1 MSLFNK
7 DKELLTQDE
16 VVDLITDNF
25 DLLPVIRQGIE
36 IDRYLVKN
44 TKTTMPDGL
53 KVAIT
58 YLRESMRYTD
68 TIDNIIDTKD
78 SLEQLL
84 NIKDIAYDWY
94 NIIYDIKH
102 NPFFT
107 RYKKRISRN
116 KHDYTDLIINL
127 AKIDYSPVKRMITD
141 AGTKDNFLLYLVHG
155 IKDYQEYLFT
165 DNYALYGT
173 YSSIL
178 STKYSQ
184 LCILYENLM
193 VNHSEYG
200 YFDFDKVEKSLNIT
214 PVIDKDTDC
223 SIYSKPDSKT
233 DSKDDKQ
240 ELADIVADKV
250 EERLKKYIPKQTG
263 SVKSNEDTSSNSFV
277 KVRITDMNR
286 LATMWLGYK
295 DIVCLCHISKIT
307 KNDETY
313 FIIYKAGSGK
323 GFISSRI
330 SKEEFIRL
338 KKLGLPYCID
348 ID

>member
-7 DKELLTQDE
+7 DNNKDKKLLTE
-16 VVDLITDNF
+16 NEIVDLITDNF
-25 DLLPVIRQGIE
+25 NLLPVIKQGIE

-84 NIKDIAYDWY
+84 SIQDIAYDWY

-127 AKIDYSPVKRMITD
+127 AKIDYSPLKRMITD

-155 IKDYQEYLFT
+155 IKDYQEYQSADT
-165 DNYALYGT
+165 YALYGT
-173 YSSIL
+173 YSMGL

-184 LCILYENLM
+184 LCILYDNLM
-193 VNHSEYG
+193 VNYNEYG

-214 PVIDKDTDC
+214 PIIDKDTDC
-223 SIYSKPDSKT
+223 STDSKP

-240 ELADIVADKV
+240 ELADIIADKV
-250 EERLKKYIPKQTG
+250 EERLKKYLL
-263 SVKSNEDTSSNSFV
+263 D
-277 KVRITDMNR
+277 
-286 LATMWLGYK
+286 
-295 DIVCLCHISKIT
+295 
-307 KNDETY
+307 
-313 FIIYKAGSGK
+313 
-323 GFISSRI
+323 
-330 SKEEFIRL
+330 
-338 KKLGLPYCID
+338 CID
-348 ID
+348 LDK

>member
-25 DLLPVIRQGIE
+25 DLLSVIRQGIE
-36 IDRYLVKN
+36 INRYLVKN

-53 KVAIT
+53 KVAVT

-68 TIDNIIDTKD
+68 TIDEIISKRD

-84 NIKDIAYDWY
+84 SIKDIAYDWY

-141 AGTKDNFLLYLVHG
+141 AGTKDNFLLYLVRG
-155 IKDYQEYLFT
+155 IKDYQEYQSADT
-165 DNYALYGT
+165 YALYGT
-173 YSSIL
+173 YIMGVSVRHA
-178 STKYSQ
+178 Q
-184 LCILYENLM
+184 LRALYENLV
-193 VNHSEYG
+193 VNPVEYG
-200 YFDFDKVEKSLNIT
+200 YFDFNKVEKSLNIT
-214 PVIDKDTDC
+214 PIVDKDTNC
-223 SIYSKPDSKT
+223 SIDSKPDSKT
-233 DSKDDKQ
+233 DNKDDKQ

-250 EERLKKYIPKQTG
+250 EERLKKYLL
-263 SVKSNEDTSSNSFV
+263 NSTELD
-277 KVRITDMNR
+277 K
-286 LATMWLGYK
+286 
-295 DIVCLCHISKIT
+295 
-307 KNDETY
+307 
-313 FIIYKAGSGK
+313 
-323 GFISSRI
+323 
-330 SKEEFIRL
+330 
-338 KKLGLPYCID
+338 
-348 ID
+348 